1 MDGLMRDKLT
11 MIAAL
16 GTGVVVGISGIYLYY
31 KLNRNVTRELNSLAG
46 TIADLRR
53 EIEQLKT
60 STSDGPLSPN
70 SSSVATFKRSA
81 VKKKAPRTSSEPQ
94 LKGQASSSSL
104 EDDNEEYF
112 DFTDVEDADSSWTT
126 FKGTEEVVEV
136 VAPQMPEEEVVVAEE
151 NHIGDQQTVKVDD
164 PWLDAVDSALDKP
177 GDKEE
182 LYFSMKLKR
191 QQYSKSAPFLWRM
204 AKVTHL
210 CGITAQKNGEV
221 SRKRDLAFEAFAY
234 AKEALAVDDKNAEVH
249 KWYAI
254 TIGSLSEFIGVQQK
268 IQNGY
273 EFKEHV
279 DIAAKLKPTDPTLH
293 HMLGRWSFEVAT
305 LTWIE
310 RKLASTLYSMPP
322 SSTVQE
328 ARAHLF
334 AADKLKS
341 DWKENMLFIA
351 KTYICEGCYS
361 PAISWIDRAVE
372 SPCQGEGDEVAQREL
387 LSLQQQYQRYRS

>member
-31 KLNRNVTRELNSLAG
+31 KLNRNVTRELSSLAG

-60 STSDGPLSPN
+60 STSDETVPPPSS
-70 SSSVATFKRSA
+70 SSSVTLFKRNA
-81 VKKKAPRTSSEPQ
+81 VRKTARVPSEPQ
-94 LKGQASSSSL
+94 QAGQTSSSSV
-104 EDDNEEYF
+104 EDDNDEYF
-112 DFTDVEDADSSWTT
+112 DFTDVEDDSSWTG
-126 FKGTEEVVEV
+126 FKATEEVVEEIK
-136 VAPQMPEEEVVVAEE
+136 PQLIEEVVVAEE
-151 NHIGDQQTVKVDD
+151 NHIGDQQTTNVDD
-164 PWLDAVDSALDKP
+164 PWLDAVDIALDKP

-191 QQYSKSAPFLWRM
+191 QEYSKSAPFLWRM

-234 AKEALAVDDKNAEVH
+234 AKEALEADDKSAEVH

-268 IQNGY
+268 IENGY
-273 EFKEHV
+273 QFKKHV
-279 DIAAKLKPTDPTLH
+279 DTAVKLKPTDPTLH

-322 SSTVQE
+322 TSTIQE

-372 SPCQGEGDEVAQREL
+372 SPCQGEGDDVAQREL
-387 LSLQQQYQRYRS
+387 LALQEQYQRYRS